1 MTKRFLLATLV
12 AMAGVLGYAQ
22 QTMWVH
28 TGHVHWAYNT
38 ESVGTM
44 PYSSA
49 SLLTVLEKGFTLAN
63 VDSVTVANETF
74 ADDNVLVKY
83 SNNTAEVYVAGN
95 IANHITAQVNGARVA
110 VMQDANVAS
119 EYTYTLQGT
128 SSSGCFYHSG
138 AYKMTL
144 VLKGVNL
151 VNPDSAAIN
160 IQNSKRIA
168 VQLADGTTNTL
179 KDGTSNTKKATFLVK
194 GHAEFSKGGSLTI
207 TGLKKHA
214 LACNEY
220 MEVKKT
226 MGTITIVSSVADAI
240 NVAQYFQMNG
250 GTINIQSCGDD
261 GIQVDAEDTADP
273 ELDGHVLIKGG
284 TLTINASAA
293 GTKCIKAEGNID
305 IQGGTLTLNHSG
317 IPVWDSDKSKI
328 KEATGIGTDRNLT
341 INGEEAVVNVTMTGN
356 GARGMKCDSTMTCT
370 AGNITLNCTGA
381 DWAYSTVDTSSVR
394 CAKADYAFILNGAT
408 MKCTTTKNEAI
419 GVYSEGTALISGGT
433 LTLNTYDHGI
443 KSLGNMDITGGTINY
458 TVTGPASKAVKC
470 EGNLHITGGNI
481 SGTVSGGGETASDNT
496 TAASAG
502 LKCDG
507 NMVIDGG
514 TFNLNAT
521 GAGDKGINVDGT
533 LIINDGNITVSTTGG
548 RYGTTSSGGGGP
560 WGGGGQDNSDTH
572 SSPKGIRS
580 EGNLTING
588 GTIKVTTTG
597 GMSGSTTGGGGGPG
611 QNETG
616 AEGIESKGIMTINGG
631 YIEISS
637 YDDGLNCASAMYLK
651 GGYIYVVASGND
663 AIDSNGNMYV
673 SGGKIFCYGSEEG
686 FDANTEGGA
695 KLYIQSGACFMAV
708 GATMGALEGG
718 AQLSQT
724 CKQASVSGNTWYALY
739 SGSSVAFAAITPT
752 FSGGGGGGPWGGG
765 GSSSKTMV
773 VSAPSTP
780 ALYMSVTGTGTSLW
794 SGKGYTNATGG
805 SSVTLSNYTGGGSG
819 PSW

>member
-1 MTKRFLLATLV
+1 MKKRFLLATLI

-38 ESVGTM
+38 ETVGTM

-49 SLLTVLEKGFTLAN
+49 SLLTVLEKGFTLAD
-63 VDSVTVANETF
+63 VDSVTVASETF

-83 SNNTAEVYVAGN
+83 NNNVADVYVAGN
-95 IANHITAQVNGARVA
+95 IANHITAEVTGARVA
-110 VMQDANVAS
+110 VMQDADVAT

-128 SSSGCFYHSG
+128 STSGCFYHAGS
-138 AYKMTL
+138 YKMTL
-144 VLKGVNL
+144 ALNGVNL
-151 VNPDSAAIN
+151 TNPDSAAIN

-168 VQLADGTTNTL
+168 VQLVDGTTNTL
-179 KDGTSNTKKATFLVK
+179 ADGANNTKKAAFLVK
-194 GHAEFSKGGSLTI
+194 GHAEFAKGGSLTI
-207 TGLKKHA
+207 TGNKKHA

-226 MGTITIVSSVADAI
+226 VGTITIVSAVADAI

-261 GIQVDAEDTADP
+261 GIQVDAEDTANP
-273 ELDGHVLIKGG
+273 EEDGHVLIKGG
-284 TLTINASAA
+284 TLTINGSAA
-293 GTKCIKAEGNID
+293 GTKCIKAEGNVD
-305 IQGGTLTLNHSG
+305 IQGGTLTLKHTG
-317 IPVWDSDKSKI
+317 IPVWDADKSKI
-328 KEATGIGTDRNLT
+328 KEATGIGSDRNLT
-341 INGEEAVVNVTMTGN
+341 INGEEAIVNITMTGN

-370 AGNITLNCTGA
+370 AGTITLNCSGG
-381 DWAYSTVDTSSVR
+381 DWAYSNVDTSSVR

-408 MKCTTTKNEAI
+408 MKVTTTKDEAI
-419 GVYSEGTALISGGT
+419 GVYSEGTALISDGT

-481 SGTVSGGGETASDNT
+481 SGTVSGGGETASDQT

-507 NMVIDGG
+507 DMVIDGG

-533 LIINDGNITVSTTGG
+533 LTINDGNITVSTTGG
-548 RYGTTSSGGGGP
+548 RYGTTSGGGGGHWP
-560 WGGGGQDNSDTH
+560 GGGQDNSDTH

-588 GTIKVTTTG
+588 GSIKVTTTG
-597 GMSGSTTGGGGGPG
+597 GNGG
-611 QNETG
+611 QETG
-616 AEGIESKGIMTINGG
+616 AEGIESKSVMTINGG
-631 YIEISS
+631 YIEVNS
-637 YDDGLNCASAMYLK
+637 YDDALNCASTMYLK
-651 GGYIYVVASGND
+651 GGYIYAVATNND
-663 AIDSNGNMYV
+663 AIDSNGDMHI

-686 FDANTEGGA
+686 FDANSEERY
-695 KLYIQSGACFMAV
+695 KVYVESGACFMCI
-708 GATMGALEGG
+708 GGSMGAIESG
-718 AQLSQT
+718 AQLGQT

-739 SGSSVAFAAITPT
+739 NGSSVAFAAYTPT
-752 FSGGGGGGPWGGG
+752 FSSGGGGPWGGG

-773 VSAPSTP
+773 VTAPSTP
-780 ALYMSVTGTGTSLW
+780 ALYKGVTGSGTSLW
-794 SGKGYTNATGG
+794 SGKGYTNASGG
-805 SSVTLSNYTGGGSG
+805 SQVTLSTYSGGGGFG
-819 PSW
+819 PGY

>member
-1 MTKRFLLATLV
+1 MIKRVILATLI
-12 AMAGVLGYAQ
+12 AITGVFGYAQ

-44 PYSSA
+44 PYTSA
-49 SLLTVLEKGFTLAN
+49 NLLTVLEKGFTLAD

-83 SNNTAEVYVAGN
+83 NNTIADVYVAGN
-95 IANHITAQVNGARVA
+95 IANHITAQVTGARVA
-110 VMQDANVAS
+110 VMQDPSVAT

-128 SSSGCFYHSG
+128 SSSGCFYHAG

-144 VLKGVNL
+144 VLNGVNL

-179 KDGTSNTKKATFLVK
+179 ADGSSNSKKAAFLVK
-194 GHAEFSKGGSLTI
+194 GHAEFAKGGSLTI
-207 TGLKKHA
+207 TGNKKHA

-226 MGTITIVSSVADAI
+226 VGTITITSSVADAI
-240 NVAQYFQMNG
+240 NVTQYFQMNG

-261 GIQVDAEDTADP
+261 GIQVDAEDATNP
-273 ELDGHVLIKGG
+273 EEDGHVLIKGG
-284 TLTINASAA
+284 TLTINGSAA

-305 IQGGTLTLNHSG
+305 IQGGTVTLKHTG

-328 KEATGIGTDRNLT
+328 KEATGMGTDRNLT
-341 INGEEAVVNVTMTGN
+341 INGDAAVVNITMTGN

-370 AGNITLNCTGA
+370 AGTIDINCSGA
-381 DWAYSTVDTSSVR
+381 DWAYSNVDTSSVR
-394 CAKADYAFILNGAT
+394 CAKADYAFILNGANL
-408 MKCTTTKNEAI
+408 KVTTTKDEAI
-419 GVYSEGTALISGGT
+419 GVYSEATALISDGT

-470 EGNLHITGGNI
+470 EGDLHITGGNI
-481 SGTVSGGGETASDNT
+481 SGTVSGGGETASDQT

-514 TFNLNAT
+514 TFDLKAT

-533 LIINDGNITVSTTGG
+533 LTINDGNITITTTGS
-548 RYGTTSSGGGGP
+548 RYGTSSSSGGGHWP
-560 WGGGGQDNSDTH
+560 GGGQDNSDTH
-572 SSPKGIRS
+572 SSPKGMRS
-580 EGNLTING
+580 EGALTING
-588 GTIKVTTTG
+588 GTIKVSATG
-597 GMSGSTTGGGGGPG
+597 G
-611 QNETG
+611 EG

-631 YIEISS
+631 YIEATT
-637 YDDGLNCASAMYLK
+637 YDDALNCASHMYLK
-651 GGYIYVVASGND
+651 GGYVYAVATGND

-673 SGGKIFCYGSEEG
+673 SGGKIFCCGSEEG
-686 FDANTEGGA
+686 MDANSEGG
-695 KLYIQSGACFMAV
+695 YTVYVQSGACFMCI
-708 GATMGALEGG
+708 GGNMGAIESG

-724 CKQASVSGNTWYALY
+724 CKQASVTANTWYALY
-739 SGSSVAFAAITPT
+739 NGSSVAFAAYTPT
-752 FSGGGGGGPWGGG
+752 FSGGGGGYGPGGSG

-773 VSAPSTP
+773 VTAPSTP
-780 ALYMSVTGTGTSLW
+780 ALYKSVTGSGTSFW

-805 SSVTLSNYTGGGSG
+805 SSVTLSNYSSGGG
-819 PSW
+819 W